1 MLKKKQKIV
10 EILRNYQTAT
20 NTGDADLAASLYK
33 EDSILIPANFPQATG
48 KSAIHSFYA
57 YAFSMLQLK
66 LEFDINIDQIVI
78 DGNSAYA
85 TTTSTGTRL
94 IRESGEV
101 VPEINRELWVF
112 EKIDENW
119 KIARYMFNIP
129 PQEIS

>member
-1 MLKKKQKIV
+1 MLAEKQKIA
-10 EILRNYQTAT
+10 EILHNYQTAT
-20 NTGDADLAASLYK
+20 NTGDANLAASLYK

-48 KSAIHSFYA
+48 KPAIHTFYT

-66 LEFDINIDQIVI
+66 LEFDIDMDQIVVA
-78 DGNSAYA
+78 GNSAYA

-94 IRESGEV
+94 IRESGEI

-112 EKIDENW
+112 EKIDGDW

-129 PQEIS
+129 PQEDS